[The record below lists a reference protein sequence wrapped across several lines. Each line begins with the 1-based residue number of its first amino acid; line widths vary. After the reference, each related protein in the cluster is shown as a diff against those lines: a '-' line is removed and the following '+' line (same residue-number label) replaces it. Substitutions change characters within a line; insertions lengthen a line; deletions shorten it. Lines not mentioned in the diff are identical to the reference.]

1 MGTLLAVCRVHQL
14 LPDAGTVGTTAI
26 DKRPVS
32 GPVGVRALGAYGDVQ
47 ADRHH
52 HGGRDKALYAYAQ
65 EAADRWV
72 AELERDVPPGLFGEN
87 LRTSGVDVDGAE
99 VGERWRIGTGGAALE
114 VEVTMPRTPCATFA
128 RRMGEE
134 RWVRRFMRS
143 GVPGAYL
150 RVLRPGTVTA
160 GDPVEVLSRPGHGVG
175 IGRWLVAADPADART
190 LLACAADGGLDLA
203 SDLREAAEAVAR
215 R

>member
-1 MGTLLAVCRVHQL
+1 MGTVIAVCRVHQL
-14 LPDAGTVGTTAI
+14 LSDPGSVGVTAI
-26 DKRPVS
+26 DKRPVE
-32 GPVGVRALGAYGDVQ
+32 GPVRVRELGAYGDVQ
-47 ADRHH
+47 TDRQH

-99 VGERWRIGTGGAALE
+99 VGERWRIGSGEDALE
-114 VEVTMPRTPCATFA
+114 VEVTMPRTPCMTFA
-128 RRMGEE
+128 RRLGEE
-134 RWVRRFMRS
+134 RWVKRFTRS

-150 RVLRPGTVTA
+150 RVVRPGAVAA
-160 GDPVEVLSRPGHGVG
+160 GDPVEVLTRPGHGVG
-175 IGRWLVAADPADART
+175 VGRWLAEAHPADART
-190 LLACAADGGLDLA
+190 LLACAADRGVDLA
-203 SDLREAAEAVAR
+203 PDMRGALEAVAR